1 MFFYIILGFIYF
13 YGMIK
18 VEKKIDIGIRCLDLI
33 FILLGSSSDIGMG
46 YLIFVNFSF
55 KFVKWENICIVYGIE
70 VGIE

>member
-1 MFFYIILGFIYF
+1 
-13 YGMIK
+13 MIK

-55 KFVKWENICIVYGIE
+55 KFVKWGNICIVYGIE